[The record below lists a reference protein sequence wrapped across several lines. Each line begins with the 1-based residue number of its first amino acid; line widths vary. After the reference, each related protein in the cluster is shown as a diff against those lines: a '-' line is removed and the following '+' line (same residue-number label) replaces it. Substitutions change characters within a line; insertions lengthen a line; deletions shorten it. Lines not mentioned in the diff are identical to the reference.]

1 MAVSRRSTRSAVKGA
16 LRDGSSAVCAH
27 RRADH
32 RVLTDKLAY
41 RRPQEDDRRS
51 EPQRRAGCMKSSP
64 VPDQVA
70 GFAPCVRQL
79 GSHELLVYWH
89 DDEEGVGPVRYQKQ
103 STEYPEPVTCLPP
116 CKQPQE
122 EANDGEGGLHSEAA
136 LVAGLPFS
144 QERIVAEA

>member
-64 VPDQVA
+64 VP
-70 GFAPCVRQL
+70 
-79 GSHELLVYWH
+79 
-89 DDEEGVGPVRYQKQ
+89 
-103 STEYPEPVTCLPP
+103 VTCLPP